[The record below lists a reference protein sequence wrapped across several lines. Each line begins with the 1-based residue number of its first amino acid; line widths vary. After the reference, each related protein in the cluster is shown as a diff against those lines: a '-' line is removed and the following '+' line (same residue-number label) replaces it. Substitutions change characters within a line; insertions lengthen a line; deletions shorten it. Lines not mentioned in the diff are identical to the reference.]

1 MNHRFISIAAC
12 LLLIMFS
19 SCQQSIKEKLPE
31 TVFPEKFDEQQPVVS
46 LLGRE
51 LTPPDL
57 PEAEAA
63 TGDSLLRIAKTY
75 FDEEPAN
82 EENVIRYG
90 QRLAYFYKFYAA
102 INVYSTGLGFFPES
116 IQLLRRRGYQFIV
129 VRKFDLAVADLAKA
143 AKLAENSSLPEGAD
157 GLPNHIDKPPGNNH
171 FNIQYHLGL
180 AYYLQGNYQ
189 KARHSYEN
197 CLRYANNDDLIIAT
211 VNWLYMTYQ
220 HLKEREKASQLLK
233 IVHQDMRITENDTYY
248 KRLMVYKGLL
258 SADSLTTWS
267 GSTGEDVKQPTAAE
281 GYGLGHWH
289 LMNGD
294 KKTAMEVFRQV
305 VEGELWPSFDYMAA
319 EAVLAME
326 AAD

>member
-1 MNHRFISIAAC
+1 MDHRFISIAAS
-12 LLLIMFS
+12 LLLIVFS

-31 TVFPEKFDEQQPVVS
+31 TALPEKFDEQQAVVS
-46 LLGRE
+46 LLGKE

-63 TGDSLLRIAKTY
+63 TGDSLLRMAKTY
-75 FDEEPAN
+75 FDQEPAN

-90 QRLAYFYKFYAA
+90 QRLAYFHKFYAA
-102 INVYSTGLGFFPES
+102 INVYSTGLSFFPES

-143 AKLAENSSLPEGAD
+143 AKLAENSSFPAGAD
-157 GLPNHIDKPPGNNH
+157 GLPNRIDRPLGNNH
-171 FNIQYHLGL
+171 FNIQYHLGV
-180 AYYLQGNYQ
+180 AYYLQGDYQ
-189 KARHSYEN
+189 KAKHSYET
-197 CLRYANNDDLIIAT
+197 CLRYANSDDWVIAT

-220 HLKEREKASQLLK
+220 YLKEREKANQLLK
-233 IVHQDMRITENDTYY
+233 IVYQDMQIVENDTYY

-258 SADSLTTWS
+258 SADSLTTWF
-267 GSTGEDVKQPTAAE
+267 GSAGEDIKQATAAE
-281 GYGLGHWH
+281 GYGLGHWY

-294 KKTAMEVFRQV
+294 KSMAMEVFRQV
-305 VEGELWPSFDYMAA
+305 IDGEAWSSFDFMAA
-319 EAVLAME
+319 EAVLAAE